1 MRGMYFK
8 IKSLERKQNTRDT
21 DKERMTRLTPKTF
34 AILCLAVMGGTLP
47 ALAQDVRNVVD
58 QARYPLAADG
68 IRSGSIIFSPT
79 IGISQSYDDNVY
91 RDSEN
96 EKEDFVTTL
105 NAGLNVATDF
115 DLHSL
120 FFRTGGTL
128 GYYAKNNSEN
138 YEDFNVAAGGT
149 LDVDYE
155 TFFSLYSSY
164 SRAHESRE
172 DPDAPNT
179 DEPVEYDLF
188 QNKLGFTRALGIVKL
203 QLEGL
208 FDRFAFK
215 NSTLNGNFVNN
226 GGRDR
231 NIYGAYG
238 KLSYEYFPGYNVY
251 TSVKHDWRKYDESVA
266 VNRDSE
272 GYDVQVGTD
281 VAITGKVKGDVYVG
295 YLDRSYEDDSLEDI
309 SAVNYGGSLIWNMTG
324 LTSITAS
331 ISRAVEETTFGDAS
345 GNLQTRYD
353 VDVDHLVRDNL
364 FLNVGAGYRVSE
376 YESNANAGR
385 EDDVYQAR
393 VGLEYI
399 PYDGTTVRTGYNYS
413 MRDSNRPNEDY
424 TSNRVFVGL
433 AQQF

>member
-1 MRGMYFK
+1 MK
-8 IKSLERKQNTRDT
+8 
-21 DKERMTRLTPKTF
+21 RLTPKIF
-34 AILCLAVMGGTLP
+34 AVLCLAVTGGTLP
-47 ALAQDVRNVVD
+47 ALAQEVRNVVD
-58 QARYPLAADG
+58 QARYPLMADG
-68 IRSGSIIFSPT
+68 IRSGSVIFFPT
-79 IGISQSYDDNVY
+79 IGITQSYDDNIY
-91 RDSEN
+91 RDSAN
-96 EKEDFVTTL
+96 EKDDFITSL
-105 NAGLNVATDF
+105 NAGLNITTDF

-128 GYYAKNNSEN
+128 GYYARNDNEN
-138 YEDFNVAAGGT
+138 YENFNVAAGGK

-172 DPDAPNT
+172 NPDAVNT
-179 DEPVEYDLF
+179 DKPVEYDLY
-188 QNKLGFTRALGIVKL
+188 QNKLGFTRALGIIKL
-203 QLEGL
+203 HLEGF
-208 FDRFAFK
+208 FDRFAYK
-215 NSTLNGNFVNN
+215 NSTFNGNFVNN

-238 KLSYEYFPGYNVY
+238 KLSYEYFPGYNLY
-251 TSVKHDWRKYDESVA
+251 TSFKQDWRRYDDSGI
-266 VNRDSE
+266 VNRDSD
-272 GYDVQVGTD
+272 GYDVQIGTD

-295 YLDRSYEDDSLEDI
+295 YLDRSYEDRALEDV

-331 ISRAVEETTFGDAS
+331 VSRSVEETNFGDAS
-345 GNLQTRYD
+345 GNLQTSYD

-364 FLNVGAGYRVSE
+364 FLNIGAGYRASE
-376 YESNANAGR
+376 YESKANAGR
-385 EDDVYQAR
+385 EDDTYEAR

-424 TSNRVFVGL
+424 TSNRVFLNVS
-433 AQQF
+433 QQF